1 MLNKKL
7 FIYPNRKKMP
17 TINQTNKPDEVKSS
31 RPNQPV
37 PSFLQEAENLYVW
50 CVDDIPELKKAGIDE
65 EMINN
70 LPENIKACRDAQ
82 TLWKKKL
89 KKPGEAQVQWK
100 LQLPEARQLAA
111 ELLRSMRFAFRNNAD
126 LLARLKY
133 ITKGNGYANLIQ
145 DLNDLALL
153 GGKYKQLLTA
163 VGFDLGLLDTSIAKS
178 KELAG
183 LWAQTKNENAHL
195 DEVAVVRNKAFWT
208 LHQQV
213 SEIRA
218 AGQYIF
224 RHQKDRYVGYVSQ
237 YWKKKD
243 QRKNNSAS

>member
-1 MLNKKL
+1 MQ
-7 FIYPNRKKMP
+7 
-17 TINQTNKPDEVKSS
+17 TIKQTTQPDEIKSS

-37 PSFLQEAENLYVW
+37 ASFLQEAENLYVW
-50 CVDDIPELKKAGIDE
+50 CIDDIPELVKAGVDE
-65 EMINN
+65 EMINT

-89 KKPGEAQVQWK
+89 KTPGEAQVQWK
-100 LQLPEARQLAA
+100 LQQPEASKLEA
-111 ELLRSMRFAFRNNAD
+111 ELIRALRFAFRNNPD

-133 ITKGNGYANLIQ
+133 IAKGNSYANLIQ

-153 GGKYKQLLTA
+153 GQKHSQLLTA
-163 VGFDLGLLDTSIAKS
+163 IGFDMDLLDTATAKS

-183 LWAQTKNENAHL
+183 LWAQTKIEKERLNETA
-195 DEVAVVRNKAFWT
+195 VARNKAFWT

-218 AGQYIF
+218 AGQYVF
-224 RHQKDRYVGYVSQ
+224 RHRKDRYVGYVSQ
-237 YWKKKD
+237 FWKKKD
-243 QRKNNSAS
+243 QRKSNSAG